1 MATTSLAIAQEGS
14 SAIELRDRARATLAA
29 GDVAGACLLYEQ
41 GYQEV
46 LKLSGDAAAS
56 LSPNDVLFEL
66 ADCHAK
72 LGQPTLAA
80 AEFGQVASS
89 SSARAAE
96 ARDRAAAL
104 KAPTPPPSPPATP
117 PPVAAAPAPV
127 QAAPAPVQPPDT
139 VRTVSEAP
147 PTRLGDFM
155 DTRLSWTFGDDDVLH
170 QTGQAYP
177 LSQDASIGDRK
188 QYRLFFDNLN
198 SRFGGRENLTHL
210 VLYKKM
216 PGFINKLDT
225 EASLVLRFD
234 IGELSQNT
242 GNLNR
247 AIYDAGS
254 FIRVFYHTA
263 GGKNG
268 KTGLGLTLWPLD
280 TDRFRLGY
288 LYDLSWGGTNA
299 GINQSI
305 FPRIVGS
312 SPGAKLQF
320 DTERFSIYAGF
331 KTAQIVQ
338 VEQTLTPGTSEVE
351 QIRVGQTNVGVL
363 GGMGADLTDF
373 LHVDLGGGYFQQG
386 KFDLPDVAGQ
396 RVYTFGG
403 SARIL
408 VHHKDMP
415 VPQSIDFMLY
425 RNDPDKPAIIFKP
438 EEYTA
443 GKTTWA
449 VSLEGSQL
457 AQNLKDF
464 DRTGATKLQPARA
477 AALQGNIKS
486 GFLRGSL
493 AAIYRDLPFVLRNQP
508 SFIPFETLPKQ
519 AKTGNELFIAGAAD
533 YYIKALRLTPGLGAG
548 LQFPAT
554 FSSKSVDS
562 SSAPIERTVVVRQQ
576 GNLAILPVNRT
587 AVPIVQARFS
597 LKIDISSILSAIAW
611 VQYARDNNATF
622 VERDPS
628 EGTVALRSFIKPD
641 FVGLGTSVQAR
652 F

>member
-1 MATTSLAIAQEGS
+1 
-14 SAIELRDRARATLAA
+14 
-29 GDVAGACLLYEQ
+29 
-41 GYQEV
+41 
-46 LKLSGDAAAS
+46 
-56 LSPNDVLFEL
+56 
-66 ADCHAK
+66 
-72 LGQPTLAA
+72 
-80 AEFGQVASS
+80 
-89 SSARAAE
+89 
-96 ARDRAAAL
+96 
-104 KAPTPPPSPPATP
+104 
-117 PPVAAAPAPV
+117 
-127 QAAPAPVQPPDT
+127 
-139 VRTVSEAP
+139 
-147 PTRLGDFM
+147 
-155 DTRLSWTFGDDDVLH
+155 
-170 QTGQAYP
+170 
-177 LSQDASIGDRK
+177 
-188 QYRLFFDNLN
+188 
-198 SRFGGRENLTHL
+198 
-210 VLYKKM
+210 
-216 PGFINKLDT
+216 
-225 EASLVLRFD
+225 
-234 IGELSQNT
+234 
-242 GNLNR
+242 
-247 AIYDAGS
+247 
-254 FIRVFYHTA
+254 
-263 GGKNG
+263 
-268 KTGLGLTLWPLD
+268 
-280 TDRFRLGY
+280 
-288 LYDLSWGGTNA
+288 
-299 GINQSI
+299 
-305 FPRIVGS
+305 
-312 SPGAKLQF
+312 
-320 DTERFSIYAGF
+320 
-331 KTAQIVQ
+331 
-338 VEQTLTPGTSEVE
+338 
-351 QIRVGQTNVGVL
+351 
-363 GGMGADLTDF
+363 
-373 LHVDLGGGYFQQG
+373 
-386 KFDLPDVAGQ
+386 
-396 RVYTFGG
+396 
-403 SARIL
+403 
-408 VHHKDMP
+408 MP